1 MATSDYTLA
10 SPPDSP
16 RDRELW
22 LQHAAGFILFK
33 DVRDYAAQNIDPDVD
48 DATRTAVKKGID
60 DAVYGLMMVLDGV
73 TGALSNDSERIQFRV
88 VAQHVRQDNSDDD
101 SVISEVNLANGDGM
115 CMGYHGWLDSDFGSS
130 PIVELDTDS

>member
-33 DVRDYAAQNIDPDVD
+33 DVRDYAAQNIDPDAD

-60 DAVYGLMMVLDGV
+60 DVVYGLMMVLDGV
-73 TGALSNDSERIQFRV
+73 TGALSNHSERIQFRV
-88 VAQHVRQDNSDDD
+88 VAQHVVYGGEKVWR
-101 SVISEVNLANGDGM
+101 LAGS
-115 CMGYHGWLDSDFGSS
+115 GWR
-130 PIVELDTDS
+130 